1 MKAPLLSLLLLLP
14 SGDPFAE
21 GVRAYEEGR
30 FRDAYE
36 AFTEAEYAAGNAAS
50 AALLYN
56 RALAALHVGEL
67 RAAEF
72 SAEKSAARGGPEFA
86 GLRDFLLGNAAF
98 IACQRAEAEANLRD
112 ADPTSL
118 GRAINHARTAGDF
131 WQLAALSRPDWPAA
145 RRNVERAL
153 LKLEELE
160 QQKAEAEANQAPK
173 TEAEPKPP
181 PEPDEP
187 TEEIEQDPTLQEAP
201 PELTPEEIGR
211 LLEKLAQIE
220 NEKRTLREAWQR
232 MRTANVENDW

>member
-1 MKAPLLSLLLLLP
+1 MRPLLLSTLLLLP
-14 SGDPFAE
+14 GGDPFAE

-30 FRDAYE
+30 FRDAYV
-36 AFTEAEYAAGNAAS
+36 AFTEAENAAGNAAS
-50 AALLYN
+50 AELLYN

-86 GLRDFLLGNAAF
+86 GLADFLLGNAAF
-98 IACQRAEAEANLRD
+98 IACERAEAEANLRD

-118 GRAINHARTAGDF
+118 GRAISHAQTARDF

-153 LKLEELE
+153 LKLEKLE

-173 TEAEPKPP
+173 TESEPKPP

-201 PELTPEEIGR
+201 PELSPEEMNR
-211 LLEKLAQIE
+211 LLDKLAQME
-220 NEKRTLREAWQR
+220 REKRLLRETWQR
-232 MRTANVENDW
+232 MRTANVEKDW